1 MISTFRRHPYLS
13 GSFTFAVAVA
23 LFFAV
28 RFITSAVYWAGHQS
42 EPVQPWMT
50 VGFVGH
56 SWGVDPRQIDQI
68 AGLPLPNGHPLTLSE
83 IAARDGA
90 PVSEIIAR
98 VEAAVAQLKEA
109 SE

>member
-13 GSFTFAVAVA
+13 GAFAFAVLLT
-23 LFFAV
+23 LFFAA
-28 RFITSAVYWAGHQS
+28 RFITGAVYWAGHQS

-50 VGFVGH
+50 VGYVGH
-56 SWGVDPRQIDQI
+56 SWGIDPRQINLI
-68 AGLPLPNGHPLTLSE
+68 AGLPLPDGHPLMLSE

-90 PVSEIIAR
+90 PVSEVISR
-98 VEAAVAQLKEA
+98 VEAAVAQLKGA